1 MALPEFYKFIRP
13 VLEILADGKPRRI
26 RELYEPAAD
35 YFNLSELERAEM
47 LPSGV
52 RTRVQDRV
60 TWAGTYLRQAKLIE
74 KVGSFENQITQRG
87 KAFLKTAPEIITAQT
102 LMQFPEFAVFQSRE
116 GKIKDLSTSGT
127 ASVPAVQTPGNESF
141 SPEEAMSIAAK
152 ELFAALQSDLLEQV
166 MTLSPSRFES
176 LVVQLMLRLGY
187 GGPMADAG
195 IVLGKT
201 GDEGVDGVI
210 SQDKLGLDK
219 IYLQAKRYT
228 KNAVGAPDLNGFVG
242 ALAGKGAS
250 KGVFITTSDFTKAAE
265 QYVGDL
271 KTHKISLIN
280 GEELARLMIETNLGV
295 SVKTTYEVK
304 RVDSDFFAEE

>member
-1 MALPEFYKFIRP
+1 MAIPEFYKFIRP
-13 VLEILADGKPRRI
+13 VLEILANGKPRRI
-26 RELYEPAAD
+26 GELYEPAAD
-35 YFNLSELERAEM
+35 YFNLSESERAEM

-60 TWAGTYLRQAKLIE
+60 NWAGTYLRQAKLVE
-74 KVGSFENQITQRG
+74 KAGSFHNQITQRG
-87 KAFLKTAPEIITAQT
+87 KAFLETAPEIITPQT
-102 LMQFPEFAVFQSRE
+102 LMQFPEFVDFQTRGS
-116 GKIKDLSTSGT
+116 KSKVISTSVT
-127 ASVPAVQTPGNESF
+127 VSAPMVAASEKETV

-166 MTLSPSRFES
+166 MAMSPARFEN
-176 LVVQLMLRLGY
+176 LVVQLMLKLGY

-228 KNAVGAPDLNGFVG
+228 KNAVSREEVQAFAG
-242 ALAGKGAS
+242 ALAGKSAL
-250 KGVFITTSDFTKAAE
+250 KGVFITTTDFSKGAE
-265 QYVGDL
+265 EYARNLGGF
-271 KTHKISLIN
+271 KISLIN
-280 GEELARLMIETNLGV
+280 GEELARLMIEANLGV

-304 RVDSDFFAEE
+304 RVDSDFFAEA

>member
-1 MALPEFYKFIRP
+1 
-13 VLEILADGKPRRI
+13 
-26 RELYEPAAD
+26 
-35 YFNLSELERAEM
+35 
-47 LPSGV
+47 
-52 RTRVQDRV
+52 
-60 TWAGTYLRQAKLIE
+60 
-74 KVGSFENQITQRG
+74 
-87 KAFLKTAPEIITAQT
+87 
-102 LMQFPEFAVFQSRE
+102 
-116 GKIKDLSTSGT
+116 
-127 ASVPAVQTPGNESF
+127 
-141 SPEEAMSIAAK
+141 MSIAAK